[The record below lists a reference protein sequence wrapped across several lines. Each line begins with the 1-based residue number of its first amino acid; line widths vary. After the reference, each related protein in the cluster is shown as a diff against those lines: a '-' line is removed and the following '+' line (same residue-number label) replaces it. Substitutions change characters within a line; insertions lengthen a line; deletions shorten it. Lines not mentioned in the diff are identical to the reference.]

1 MLRLEFSKSFEV
13 PKNDQRLVKIL
24 IGFKFSN
31 GISLL
36 KKRLLMVLHI
46 FKVEGIWRIND
57 LKNE

>member
-46 FKVEGIWRIND
+46 FKVEGIWCIND

>member
-13 PKNDQRLVKIL
+13 PENDQRLVKIL